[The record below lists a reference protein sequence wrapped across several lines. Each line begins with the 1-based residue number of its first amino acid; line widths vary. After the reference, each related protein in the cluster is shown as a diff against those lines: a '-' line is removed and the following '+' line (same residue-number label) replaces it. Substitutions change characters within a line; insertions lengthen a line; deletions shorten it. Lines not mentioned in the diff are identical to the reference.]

1 MEINNKVFDKYIK
14 IAVCTQSY
22 YRKDGS
28 SKKHLQNMFKMLE
41 AQTYKKFK
49 VFITGDNYQ
58 PESEFLEVCN
68 EYKGEIYIHNNNHSC
83 RDLNLGIIQNYWAYG
98 GIHAA
103 YNSYIKA
110 KQEGF
115 DIALMLDDDDHWYD
129 SYVNSVVDNF
139 IKYPETSFM
148 ITKAEYKNIYLPRTH
163 INSIYYNN
171 YIPTGCDSV
180 RSASAHNINLIGDIV
195 LNLWKG
201 LIEEVEKMNLE
212 DKKWNLSPGDMQIL
226 NLIGAKVKSGEYKSL
241 YIPTAL
247 VRKMS
252 DCNWANIK

>member
-1 MEINNKVFDKYIK
+1 MENNNIKVCVI
-14 IAVCTQSY
+14 TQSY
-22 YRKDGS
+22 YRKDGT
-28 SKKHLQNMFKMLE
+28 SKSCLKQMFDMLE
-41 AQTYKKFK
+41 KQTYKNFK

-58 PESEFLEVCN
+58 PENEFLEVCN
-68 EYKGEIYIHNNNHSC
+68 EYKGEIYIHNNNYSC
-83 RDLNLGIIQNYWAYG
+83 RDLNLGIIQNYWCYG

-103 YNSYIKA
+103 YHSYIKA
-110 KQEGF
+110 KEEGY
-115 DIALMLDDDDHWYD
+115 DIALMLDDDDYWYD
-129 SYVNSVVDNF
+129 SYINTVVDNT
-139 IKYPETSFM
+139 IKYPETAFM
-148 ITKAEYKNIYLPRTH
+148 ITKSEYVGPGEQAHLPGTS

-195 LNLWKG
+195 LNFWKG
-201 LIEEVEKMNLE
+201 LIDEVAKMNLE
-212 DKKWNLSPGDMQIL
+212 DKKWDLSPGDMQLL

-247 VRKMS
+247 VRKIS

>member
-1 MEINNKVFDKYIK
+1 MENNNIKVCVI
-14 IAVCTQSY
+14 TQSY

-28 SKKHLQNMFKMLE
+28 SKSCLKQMFDMLE
-41 AQTYKKFK
+41 KQTYKKFK

-83 RDLNLGIIQNYWAYG
+83 RDLNLGKIENYWCSG
-98 GIHAA
+98 GVYAV

-110 KQEGF
+110 KEEGF
-115 DIALMLDDDDHWYD
+115 DITLMLDDDDYWYD

-139 IKYPETSFM
+139 IKYPETAFM
-148 ITKAEYKNIYLPRTH
+148 ITKSRYFDVFLPRA
-163 INSIYYNN
+163 NVSEIYYNN

-180 RSASAHNINLIGDIV
+180 RSASAHNINLIGDIA
-195 LNLWKG
+195 LNLWRS

-212 DKKWNLSPGDMQIL
+212 DKKWDLSPGDFQLL
-226 NLIGAKVKSGEYKSL
+226 NLIGAKVKSGEFKSL
-241 YIPTAL
+241 YIPIISVKKT
-247 VRKMS
+247 S
-252 DCNWANIK
+252 DGNWANIK